1 MDSRMS
7 NNYMKVKVVL
17 ERMEVNIWEWI
28 KMGSVCNVDLSHSRM
43 EQLTLDS
50 GSITREMVTATNYG
64 LMALDM
70 KDTGAMIK
78 QTVRVSLF
86 TQTEIFTRVN
96 G

>member
-1 MDSRMS
+1 MS

-28 KMGSVCNVDLSHSRM
+28 KMGESECNVDLSHSKM

-50 GSITREMVTATNYG
+50 GSITREMVTVINYG

-70 KDTGAMIK
+70 RDTGAMIK